1 MVSQVNCSNHRFA
14 SWFVMLLINMKIKIV
29 NKNKPLQVSKEFG
42 ISSTLTSKLFSLGI
56 CKYKKNSQTMICL
69 EQIVILAVM
78 AIALFGRLTE
88 AGFRCSVVGGFL
100 NIFSGEARSAAC
112 SASCVTLGHAS
123 GICASD
129 GECQ

>member
-1 MVSQVNCSNHRFA
+1 MNQIVQTLSNLDVNSRGGC
-14 SWFVMLLINMKIKIV
+14 
-29 NKNKPLQVSKEFG
+29 LQAIQLRNLQIPEK
-42 ISSTLTSKLFSLGI
+42 
-56 CKYKKNSQTMICL
+56 SQTMICL
-69 EQIVILAVM
+69 KQIVILAVM

-112 SASCVTLGHAS
+112 SASCVTLGHTS